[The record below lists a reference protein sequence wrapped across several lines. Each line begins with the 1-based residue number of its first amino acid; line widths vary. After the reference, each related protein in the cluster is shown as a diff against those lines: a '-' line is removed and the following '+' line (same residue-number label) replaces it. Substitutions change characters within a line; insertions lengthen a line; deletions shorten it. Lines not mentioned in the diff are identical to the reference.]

1 MSGSGIDEALQAV
14 SEGLRSKKDKRR
26 TEEDALL
33 PLHEEMKQK
42 YELKKKIEETEA
54 VVRALKEK
62 YRRLYARDYQRR
74 ETIDWEDN
82 DARVERLNESI
93 RQSGL
98 TRTEIAAYAGIS
110 RGYLSAVL
118 GPKREA
124 PLGRKLELRIA
135 KALRDLVEKR
145 RIDTHIA
152 LTRKPR

>member
-1 MSGSGIDEALQAV
+1 MPGSGIDEALQAV
-14 SEGLRSKKDKRR
+14 VEGLRSKKDKRR
-26 TEEDALL
+26 EEEDTLL
-33 PLHEEMKQK
+33 PLHEEARRK

-54 VVRALKEK
+54 VVRALKEE
-62 YRRLYARDYQRR
+62 YSRLYARDYQRR
-74 ETIDWEDN
+74 ETIDWKDN

-98 TRTEIAAYAGIS
+98 TKTAIAAYAQIS

-124 PLGRKLELRIA
+124 PLGRKLEFRIGEA
-135 KALRDLVEKR
+135 VRDLVEKR
-145 RIDTHIA
+145 RIDAHIA